1 MIYTKHISWGV
12 ISCMR
17 SNYIS
22 IEEKFRYFLDCVAT
36 SSEIESFFFLDL
48 PEIIL

>member
-12 ISCMR
+12 LLCMR

-22 IEEKFRYFLDCVAT
+22 IEEKFRYFSDCVAT

>member
-1 MIYTKHISWGV
+1 
-12 ISCMR
+12 MR

-22 IEEKFRYFLDCVAT
+22 IEEKIRYFSDCVVA
-36 SSEIESFFFLDL
+36 SSETESFFFLDL